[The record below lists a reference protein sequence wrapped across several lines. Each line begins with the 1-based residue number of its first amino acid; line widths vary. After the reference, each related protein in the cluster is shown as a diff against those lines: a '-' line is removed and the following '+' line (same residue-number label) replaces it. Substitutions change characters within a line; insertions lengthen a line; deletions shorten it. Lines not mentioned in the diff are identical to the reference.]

1 MCTPCVQL
9 HGHMLAAHGF
19 MRVRCR
25 GHRGGGDG
33 RVMGFC
39 ARHDLLT
46 AALLLVARCTHT
58 LRRLNLERGGVAF
71 MHAVR
76 LLLLLLLL
84 VRLTD

>member
-1 MCTPCVQL
+1 
-9 HGHMLAAHGF
+9 

-46 AALLLVARCTHT
+46 AALLLVARCTYT
-58 LRRLNLERGGVAF
+58 LRRVSLERGWGGI
-71 MHAVR
+71 HACRKTAAAAARTTDR
-76 LLLLLLLL
+76 LIHKNGAGCLIACIP
-84 VRLTD
+84 RS